1 MSLLNRKSRSL
12 VVTVLLAAGSVA
24 YVFFVFLPGQK
35 AIAYLRRELDTKQQY
50 IIDADRLAH
59 AMQRADQDLKQAR
72 QFAEA
77 WRRTAPGERELAPIL
92 GRITAAAEESGVSIE
107 RLDRRAVE
115 QYEVIGQVP
124 VVLEC
129 EGTFGQVFDLTHRL
143 ETMPQSVWI
152 TELRMERQS
161 KTSENVVAEIALAV
175 FADNSE
181 TSD

>member
-12 VVTVLLAAGSVA
+12 VVTIMLAAGSVA

-35 AIAYLRRELDTKQQY
+35 AIAKLRRELDAKQQF
-50 IIDADRLAH
+50 IVDADRLAN
-59 AMQRADQDLKQAR
+59 AMQLADQDLKKAQ
-72 QFAEA
+72 QFVEG
-77 WRRTAPGERELAPIL
+77 WRRTAPDERELAPIL
-92 GRITAAAEESGVSIE
+92 GRVTGAAEESGVGIE
-107 RLDRRAVE
+107 RLDRRGVE

-129 EGTFGQVFDLTHRL
+129 EGTFRQIFDLTRRL

-152 TELRMERQS
+152 TDLRMERQS
-161 KTSENVVAEIALAV
+161 KTSGNVVAEIALAV

-181 TSD
+181 DSD